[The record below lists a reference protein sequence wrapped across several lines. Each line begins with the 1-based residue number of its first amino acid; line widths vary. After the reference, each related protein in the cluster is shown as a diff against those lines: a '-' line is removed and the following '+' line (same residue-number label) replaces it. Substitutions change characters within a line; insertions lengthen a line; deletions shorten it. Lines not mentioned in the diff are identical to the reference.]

1 MANNAMMLKGLV
13 ELLIFRIMEDQGEI
27 YAFELSGLVS
37 EYSNG
42 LIQIQY
48 PSLYPPLHRLKERGY
63 ISIEEKI
70 VANRKRT
77 YYILRESGRAYY
89 NEIKQDYMTISR
101 GMDNVLT
108 YSKKGERSKE

>member
-1 MANNAMMLKGLV
+1 MANNAIMLRGLV
-13 ELLIFRIMEDQGEI
+13 ELLIFRIMDDQGEI

-37 EYSNG
+37 EYSKG

-63 ISIEEKI
+63 ISVEEKI

-77 YYILRESGRAYY
+77 YYVLQDSGREYY
-89 NEIKQDYMTISR
+89 ANIKQDYITISE
-101 GMDNVLT
+101 GMDNLLV
-108 YSKKGERSKE
+108 YSKKRKE